1 MFASCGDEFLSK
13 FPNTQVSEGNFY
25 QTEDQMELAV
35 NDCYR
40 QLNRIYG
47 ESGICELYGELYS
60 DNVWM
65 QYYASSDPFLDNISR
80 YIQQENNGYIL
91 DAWNMCYNAVYVC
104 NNIIDKLERN
114 DVEYSD
120 GSVKNR
126 LIGEVKAIRALIYFN
141 MVRAWGAIPLPVTP
155 ITPEESYDYL
165 REDPALVY
173 QQIID
178 DLAFARDNLPEAY
191 SGEMV
196 GKVTKYAAMGILGK
210 VYLTLGDKASAATEL
225 KGIIDSGRYS
235 LDANGDGVI
244 NPDDYEYLFAPETKN
259 CKESLLEC
267 QYLAGVS
274 NPNSPH
280 QTAFMPFM
288 WSFHLPGQTE
298 TFRGHG
304 HCTPT
309 KDLIAEF
316 EPTDSIRKN
325 VTVVEGYVDLESGNW
340 EDYPFTMKFYD
351 PNWRNPGNNFKVLR
365 YADVLLMYAEAVGES
380 QGVPYLN
387 QVRARAGLAGYGE
400 SGYPSEY
407 STFDL
412 AIEHE
417 RRVELAM
424 EFHRMFDLVRT
435 NRAIAVINA
444 QGNNLTE
451 ERLQFP
457 IPVNAIDINP
467 GLTQNPGY

>member
-1 MFASCGDEFLSK
+1 MKKIIVALAGALTLVSCGDEFLSK

-120 GSVKNR
+120 GIVKNR
-126 LIGEVKAIRALIYFN
+126 LIGEAKAIRALIYFN
-141 MVRAWGAIPLPVTP
+141 MVRAWGAIPLPLTP
-155 ITPEESYDYL
+155 ISPEESYDYL

-196 GKVTKYAAMGILGK
+196 GKVTKFAAMGILGK
-210 VYLTLGDKASAATEL
+210 VYLTLGDKVSAATEL
-225 KGIIDSGRYS
+225 KGIIDSGR
-235 LDANGDGVI
+235 
-244 NPDDYEYLFAPETKN
+244 
-259 CKESLLEC
+259 
-267 QYLAGVS
+267 
-274 NPNSPH
+274 
-280 QTAFMPFM
+280 
-288 WSFHLPGQTE
+288 
-298 TFRGHG
+298 
-304 HCTPT
+304 
-309 KDLIAEF
+309 
-316 EPTDSIRKN
+316 
-325 VTVVEGYVDLESGNW
+325 
-340 EDYPFTMKFYD
+340 
-351 PNWRNPGNNFKVLR
+351 
-365 YADVLLMYAEAVGES
+365 
-380 QGVPYLN
+380 
-387 QVRARAGLAGYGE
+387 
-400 SGYPSEY
+400 
-407 STFDL
+407 
-412 AIEHE
+412 
-417 RRVELAM
+417 
-424 EFHRMFDLVRT
+424 
-435 NRAIAVINA
+435 
-444 QGNNLTE
+444 
-451 ERLQFP
+451 
-457 IPVNAIDINP
+457 
-467 GLTQNPGY
+467 